1 MMRLRVCSTAT
12 LVLIVVALGLCS
24 PAAAKECGFESTLSG
39 PGIAGRGGSRVP
51 RCRPGRIHRSLR
63 AFSIRRCVRAQGYH

>member
-1 MMRLRVCSTAT
+1 VQPGCREEVRFRV
-12 LVLIVVALGLCS
+12 
-24 PAAAKECGFESTLSG
+24 KTLSG

-63 AFSIRRCVRAQGYH
+63 AFSSRRCVRAQGYHWCMC